1 VTFPFTEA
9 DIDELASAS
18 SVERGYGY
26 FHSGAVSEI
35 VRRGDLITAEVAGS
49 SYRPYEVQIT
59 LDENGIFDADCSCPY
74 DWGGYCK
81 HIVAVLL
88 ACLEQAE
95 AIAELPSLASLL
107 AGLSADQLRGILL
120 GIAADQPALISAI
133 EREIGFLSPKEPA
146 ANKEPALPAADLS
159 AIRRE
164 IAKDFQSI
172 GRPNFRRYDYYYDD
186 YDGGDYL
193 DPDVILKPHLDRAQA
208 LLADGQIDA
217 ALDLIMTA
225 VECWADGLQD
235 LEEWVIESNEDAMLE
250 GSEMLA
256 AALAETLLSLEL
268 LDDDREEWL
277 ATIEE
282 LEEDLGGFEIAA
294 TAVAEGW
301 ADETLT
307 AVLDGRVD
315 ILELPTEEAQE
326 LISIRLRILERQG
339 RRKAYIRLAQA
350 AGEMDLCANMLAREG
365 QVERALAM
373 ARTHLTHPD
382 QILQLA
388 QLLTETGQTSAALE
402 IADFG
407 LNLPDKQES
416 VYGFPLTVNKE
427 PLAVW
432 LRKQAELGGNG
443 LLALRAAQAA
453 FQANV
458 TLANYQEV
466 ERLAGDGWQEIKPN
480 LLAALSS
487 GRGQAVSIYLHEE
500 MLVEAMRAVDKQ
512 AFYYSGDLERTI
524 AATRQQYPDW
534 GIAKYQRLAEAIM
547 DAGKAK
553 DYDTAA
559 GYLSRAYDIYKQHDR
574 LPEWQTYLNGL
585 LEKHG
590 RKYKLVP
597 MLREIGRA

>member
-1 VTFPFTEA
+1 VTFPFTAA

-18 SVERGYGY
+18 SVERGYDY

-35 VRRGDLITAEVAGS
+35 VRRGDMIMAEVAGS

-59 LDENGIFDADCSCPY
+59 LDENGILDADCSCPY

-88 ACLEQAE
+88 ACLAQAE
-95 AIAELPSLASLL
+95 AIAEMPSLESLL
-107 AGLSADQLRGILL
+107 AGLGEDQLRRILL

-133 EREIGFLSPKEPA
+133 EREIGFLSPKERGA
-146 ANKEPALPAADLS
+146 KKEPVMPAADLS

-172 GRPNFRRYDYYYDD
+172 GRPNFRRYDYYDND
-186 YDGGDYL
+186 YDSGDYL
-193 DPDVILKPHLDRAQA
+193 QPDVILKPHLDRAQA
-208 LLADGQIDA
+208 MLADGQTNA

-225 VECWADGLQD
+225 VESWADGLQD

-256 AALAETLLSLEL
+256 AALAEALLSLEL

-301 ADETLT
+301 DDETLT
-307 AVLDGRVD
+307 AVLDGRADV
-315 ILELPTEEAQE
+315 LELDADEENE
-326 LISIRLRILERQG
+326 IVLIRLRILERQG
-339 RRKAYIRLAQA
+339 RREAYIQLAQA
-350 AGEMDLCANMLAREG
+350 AGEMGLCANMLAHVG
-365 QVERALAM
+365 QVERALTIAQ
-373 ARTHLTHPD
+373 TYLTNPQQFLRLA
-382 QILQLA
+382 QILA
-388 QLLTETGQTSAALE
+388 ETGQTSAALE

-407 LNLPDKQES
+407 LNLPEKQES
-416 VYGFPLTVNKE
+416 VYGFPITVNKE

-432 LRKQAELGGNG
+432 LRKQAEAAGNG

-453 FQANV
+453 FQSNV
-458 TLANYQEV
+458 TLVNYQEV

-500 MLVEAMRAVDKQ
+500 MLVEAMRAVDRH

-524 AATRQQYPDW
+524 AATRQKYPDW
-534 GIAKYQRLAEAIM
+534 GIAKYKRLAEAIM

-559 GYLSRAYDIYKQHDR
+559 GYLSRAYDIYGQHDR
-574 LPEWQTYLNGL
+574 LPEWQKYLNGL